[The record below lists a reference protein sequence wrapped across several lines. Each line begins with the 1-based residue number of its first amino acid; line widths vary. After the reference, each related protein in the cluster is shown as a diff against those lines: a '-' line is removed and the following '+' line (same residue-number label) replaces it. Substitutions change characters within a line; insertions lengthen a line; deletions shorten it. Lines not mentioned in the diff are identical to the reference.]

1 MEHPKLSISMAYA
14 TALMTAGGVLPLQA
28 ANLLA
33 ELDVPDDPAGQLS
46 EQQFSLLYRSLAV
59 ALDDELIGLCSR
71 PMPAGA
77 LKHTCLALMDAK
89 TLMVALHRWSC
100 MYRVTTNDLRLRVTT
115 NDGIARIAIERT
127 PTGTRFEAFAV
138 EMVLKLAHGLSSW
151 LVGRQLPLLRVNFHF
166 ARPAFADD
174 YKVLYPGPVRFDQEE
189 PSIEMEARFLQLPI
203 RRSRPQLDEF
213 LKRAPE
219 DWIFTRQRKPPRLSI
234 RLRDHLAEMLPNQVK
249 AESAAEAL
257 AVSGR
262 TMHRRLTEEG
272 TSFQRVKDEVRRD
285 RAKHLLAKTELPM
298 GSISE
303 ELGFDNVASFHR
315 AFRSWTGYTPGAFRS
330 HEYPTI

>member
-1 MEHPKLSISMAYA
+1 MAYA
-14 TALMTAGGVLPLQA
+14 RAMMTAGGVSPLQA
-28 ANLLA
+28 ANLLS

-46 EQQFSLLYRSLAV
+46 EQQFSILYRSLAL

-77 LKHTCLALMDAK
+77 LKYTCLALMDAK

-100 MYRVTTNDLRLRVTT
+100 MYRVTASDLRLRVTT

-127 PTGTRFEAFAV
+127 PTGTRFEAFAIDF
-138 EMVLKLAHGLSSW
+138 VLKLAHGLSSW
-151 LVGRQLPLLRVNFHF
+151 LVGRQIPLLRVNFHF
-166 ARPAFADD
+166 PRPAFADD
-174 YKVLYPGPVRFDQEE
+174 YKVLYPGPVRFDQQES
-189 PSIEMEARFLQLPI
+189 SIEMEARFLQLPI
-203 RRSRPQLDEF
+203 RRSRQQLDEF

-234 RLRDHLAEMLPNQVK
+234 RLRDHLAEMLPNQVT
-249 AESAAEAL
+249 AESAAESL

-303 ELGFDNVASFHR
+303 ELGFDSVASFHR

-330 HEYPTI
+330 HDYPST